1 MNKKLIILFVF
12 AILVEAISTHE
23 ITKSLNAQCDDSG
36 SETFDLEVT
45 PSGSIDISEF
55 KITLTLKNG
64 QDDKEGLKAM
74 CTLKELG
81 SDMPSDSNGKAFDSK
96 EFISDE
102 DKNSQDLSQGVQDSN
117 KNSQDLSQEVQ
128 DSNKNSQDLSQEV
141 LDSNKNSQDL
151 SQEVRDSNKEFQDGS
166 SDSNNEMT
174 DSDTIMA
181 DKDSESSVAEKDP
194 KEDTDSTMA
203 SLSDTT
209 KSDDEDTGKK
219 GGNNPNSG
227 RRLEE
232 NATPVTY
239 TCTLEGS
246 SKEGSYQITVEG
258 SDLTVGEDFTV
269 ELSACEAKDVS
280 DKFSSDEESDK
291 ILDSN
296 KGLLSD
302 EAGLLSDSNELSSII
317 LDKGKSEVRLSFRQ
331 VSGFNPTDFTFSFFG
346 LTTQDIP
353 IDFSFTFMIFLI
365 TEQGK
370 GTPVE
375 AKCTIKEAVELGDL
389 LIKQAEFI
397 CSFAETTINFISIE
411 IASCDEV
418 AGLPTDETLLNPKL
432 TDDIIANDPSKDK
445 SKQEPPSLAQVN
457 MDSFDFSTVDKGYFE
472 FKLTLDK
479 LNEGIAEGKTF
490 DFIFNGIQLL
500 FQILKIEGNIL
511 TFDVSIFGKLQDQ
524 PIAFEQTVVKIDGV
538 EAVEAFVLP
547 GFLTTSITTEGIPP
561 PKDSGIKESEGLSD
575 NAGTPSS
582 DEAGLSDTE
591 SDNAG

>member
-74 CTLKELG
+74 CTLRELG

-102 DKNSQDLSQGVQDSN
+102 DKNSQDLSQGVQDSNKNSQGLSQEVQDSNKNSQDLSQGVQDSN

-141 LDSNKNSQDL
+141 LDSNKNSQGL

-331 VSGFNPTDFTFSFFG
+331 VSGFS
-346 LTTQDIP
+346 
-353 IDFSFTFMIFLI
+353 
-365 TEQGK
+365 
-370 GTPVE
+370 
-375 AKCTIKEAVELGDL
+375 A
-389 LIKQAEFI
+389 
-397 CSFAETTINFISIE
+397 
-411 IASCDEV
+411 
-418 AGLPTDETLLNPKL
+418 
-432 TDDIIANDPSKDK
+432 
-445 SKQEPPSLAQVN
+445 
-457 MDSFDFSTVDKGYFE
+457 
-472 FKLTLDK
+472 
-479 LNEGIAEGKTF
+479 
-490 DFIFNGIQLL
+490 
-500 FQILKIEGNIL
+500 
-511 TFDVSIFGKLQDQ
+511 
-524 PIAFEQTVVKIDGV
+524 
-538 EAVEAFVLP
+538 
-547 GFLTTSITTEGIPP
+547 
-561 PKDSGIKESEGLSD
+561 
-575 NAGTPSS
+575 
-582 DEAGLSDTE
+582 
-591 SDNAG
+591 

>member
-102 DKNSQDLSQGVQDSN
+102 DKNSQGLSHEVEDSN

-128 DSNKNSQDLSQEV
+128 DSNKNSQGLSQEV
-141 LDSNKNSQDL
+141 Q
-151 SQEVRDSNKEFQDGS
+151 DSNKEFQDGS

-209 KSDDEDTGKK
+209 KSDDEDTGDE
-219 GGNNPNSG
+219 GGNDPNSG

-302 EAGLLSDSNELSSII
+302 KAGLLSDSNELSSII

-353 IDFSFTFMIFLI
+353 KDFSFTFMIFLI

-375 AKCTIKEAVELGDL
+375 AKCAIKEAVELGDL
-389 LIKQAEFI
+389 LIKQAEFT
-397 CSFAETTINFISIE
+397 CSFAETTINLISIE

-432 TDDIIANDPSKDK
+432 TDDIILNDSSKDK
-445 SKQEPPSLAQVN
+445 SEQEPPSLAQVN
-457 MDSFDFSTVDKGYFE
+457 MDSFDFSTVDEGTFE
-472 FKLTLDK
+472 FKLTLDEITAAYYNLITKETPGAKIKTKKDIALK
-479 LNEGIAEGKTF
+479 LFMMRGQKKN
-490 DFIFNGIQLL
+490 NG
-500 FQILKIEGNIL
+500 KIEL
-511 TFDVSIFGKLQDQ
+511 V
-524 PIAFEQTVVKIDGV
+524 
-538 EAVEAFVLP
+538 P
-547 GFLTTSITTEGIPP
+547 GSR
-561 PKDSGIKESEGLSD
+561 GLYRLRSK
-575 NAGTPSS
+575 
-582 DEAGLSDTE
+582 DTE
-591 SDNAG
+591 